1 MPYLDQFPD
10 GVVVAGADGVV
21 EGVNDM
27 ACRMLGARR
36 EDLVGRHV
44 RDAVPLGDLQGNQW
58 FDCTKPYDGFASR
71 TALAEQSW
79 FTPGGTELL
88 MTGSL
93 VRDVPLGEVGRL
105 VLSLRTARARARR
118 DRERSDLVATVAHE
132 LRSPLTGVKGFT
144 STLLKKWSRFSDEQ
158 RQLMLETVDSDAD
171 RLSRLITELL
181 DAARIDSG
189 RLTLRPALVDLPVLV
204 QRVLDNIAAGGATSG
219 TVSVDD
225 GVPDV
230 WADSDRL
237 TQVVTNLVENAL
249 RHGHGLGEVAVRVP
263 TDGRGGAVLTVTDH
277 GPGIDPDIR
286 SRVFTRF
293 WKSGER
299 GGSGL
304 GLFIVKGIV
313 DGHDG
318 EVAIGEADGG
328 GARID
333 VWLPVNEPDTM
344 RD

>member
-1 MPYLDQFPD
+1 MPFLDQLPD
-10 GVVVAGADGVV
+10 GVLVAGPDGLVT
-21 EGVNDM
+21 EVNTM
-27 ACRMLGARR
+27 ACRMLAAPR
-36 EDLVGRHV
+36 EELVGRHL
-44 RDAVPLGDLQGNQW
+44 RDAVPLDDLQGHHW
-58 FDCTKPYDGFASR
+58 FDCARPYDGFAAR

-79 FTPGGTELL
+79 YTPTGTELL

-93 VRDVPLGEVGRL
+93 LRAAPRSPVDEV
-105 VLSLRTARARARR
+105 VISLRSAKARARR
-118 DRERSDLVATVAHE
+118 DRDRSDLVATVAHE

-189 RLTLRPALVDLPVLV
+189 RLTLRPALVDLPALV
-204 QRVLDNIAAGGATSG
+204 QRVLDNLAAGGSTSG
-219 TVSVDD
+219 TVAADD
-225 GVPDV
+225 GVPGL
-230 WADSDRL
+230 WADADRL
-237 TQVVTNLVENAL
+237 IQVVTNLLENAL
-249 RHGHGLGEVAVRVP
+249 RHGHGIGEVSVRHAGEGR
-263 TDGRGGAVLTVTDH
+263 DGAILTVTDR
-277 GPGIDPDIR
+277 GPGIGPEIR

-293 WKSGER
+293 WKYGER

-313 DGHDG
+313 DGHQG
-318 EVAIGEADGG
+318 EVSIGDADGG

-333 VWLPVNEPDTM
+333 VWIPVNEPASM